1 MNKRS
6 EKVRAYLK
14 FAVLVILIVG
24 VPAYIY
30 FFQHD
35 LITQFSNIDSVK
47 QIINDNNAASVPLY
61 IAFQIIQLI
70 ICILPGQWLQLAAG
84 IAWGFWI
91 GLLLSLIGALFG
103 SILTYFLA
111 KYLGTDALRLIF
123 GQDKLDQLTEKL
135 DSKAGITAVFLI
147 YLIPGLPK
155 DLCNYAAGVSQIKL
169 KPFLI
174 VSMVG
179 RTPGMIAS
187 LLIGKHLSL
196 GSYHV
201 AVIIAIIAGILFVL
215 GIIFRNK
222 LTSFVNK
229 VYDRLLSMQ
238 DEDK

>member
-6 EKVRAYLK
+6 EKMRAYLK

-35 LITQFSNIDSVK
+35 LITQFSNIDSIK

-61 IAFQIIQLI
+61 IAFQIIQII
-70 ICILPGQWLQLAAG
+70 ICIIPGQWLQLAAG

-155 DLCNYAAGVSQIKL
+155 DLCNYAAGVSQIKP

>member
-61 IAFQIIQLI
+61 IAFQIIQII
-70 ICILPGQWLQLAAG
+70 ICIIPGQWLQLAAG

-201 AVIIAIIAGILFVL
+201 AVIIAVIAGILFVL

>member
-61 IAFQIIQLI
+61 IAFQIIQII
-70 ICILPGQWLQLAAG
+70 ICIIPGQWLQLAAG

-201 AVIIAIIAGILFVL
+201 AVIIAVIAGILFVL

-222 LTSFVNK
+222 LTSFINK

>member
-61 IAFQIIQLI
+61 IAFQIIQII
-70 ICILPGQWLQLAAG
+70 ICIIPGQWLQLAAG

-196 GSYHV
+196 GSYHI

-222 LTSFVNK
+222 LTSFINK

>member
-61 IAFQIIQLI
+61 IAFQIIQII
-70 ICILPGQWLQLAAG
+70 ICIIPGQWLQLAAG

-111 KYLGTDALRLIF
+111 KYLGTDDLRLIF

-201 AVIIAIIAGILFVL
+201 AVIIAVIAGILFVL

-229 VYDRLLSMQ
+229 VYDRLLAMQ

>member
-61 IAFQIIQLI
+61 IAFQIIQII
-70 ICILPGQWLQLAAG
+70 ICIIPGQWLQLAAG

-103 SILTYFLA
+103 SILTFFLA

-201 AVIIAIIAGILFVL
+201 AVIIAVIAGILFVL

-229 VYDRLLSMQ
+229 VYDRLLAMQ

>member
-1 MNKRS
+1 MN
-6 EKVRAYLK
+6 EKSDRIRAYLK
-14 FAVLVILIVG
+14 FAVLIILIVG
-24 VPAYIY
+24 VPAYLY

-35 LITQFSNIDSVK
+35 LVMQFRDISSIKQVITG
-47 QIINDNNAASVPLY
+47 NNAASVPIYLLL
-61 IAFQIIQLI
+61 QIIQI
-70 ICILPGQWLQLAAG
+70 VICIIPGQWLQFAAG

-91 GLLLSLIGALFG
+91 GLLLSLIGALLG
-103 SILTYFLA
+103 STLTYYLA

-123 GQDKLDQLTEKL
+123 GREKLDHYTEKL
-135 DSKAGITAVFLI
+135 DSRAGITAVFLI

-196 GSYHV
+196 GSYHI
-201 AVIIAIIAGILFVL
+201 AVIIAAAAVILCVL
-215 GIIFRNK
+215 GVIFRK
-222 LTSFVNK
+222 QITSFIDGI
-229 VYDRLLSMQ
+229 YDRLLSMQ
-238 DEDK
+238 NNNK

>member
-1 MNKRS
+1 MNKRA

-61 IAFQIIQLI
+61 IAFQIIQII
-70 ICILPGQWLQLAAG
+70 ICIIPGQWLQLAAG

-201 AVIIAIIAGILFVL
+201 AVIIAVIAGILFVL

-229 VYDRLLSMQ
+229 VYDRLLAMQ

>member
-1 MNKRS
+1 M
-6 EKVRAYLK
+6 RAYLK
-14 FAVLVILIVG
+14 FAILVILIVG

-61 IAFQIIQLI
+61 IAFQIIQII
-70 ICILPGQWLQLAAG
+70 ICIIPGQWLQLAAG

-201 AVIIAIIAGILFVL
+201 AVIIAVIAGILFVL

-229 VYDRLLSMQ
+229 VYDRLLAMQ

>member
-35 LITQFSNIDSVK
+35 LITQFSNIDSIK

-61 IAFQIIQLI
+61 IAFQIIQII
-70 ICILPGQWLQLAAG
+70 ICIIPGQWLQLAAG

-201 AVIIAIIAGILFVL
+201 AVIIAVIAGILFVL

>member
-61 IAFQIIQLI
+61 IAFQIIQII
-70 ICILPGQWLQLAAG
+70 ICIIPGQWLQLAAG

-201 AVIIAIIAGILFVL
+201 AVIIAVIAGILFVL

-229 VYDRLLSMQ
+229 VYDRLLAMQ

>member
-61 IAFQIIQLI
+61 IAFQIIQII
-70 ICILPGQWLQLAAG
+70 ICIIPGQWLQLAAG

>member
-35 LITQFSNIDSVK
+35 LITQFSSIDSVK

-61 IAFQIIQLI
+61 IAFQIIQII
-70 ICILPGQWLQLAAG
+70 ICIIPGQWLQLAAG

-91 GLLLSLIGALFG
+91 GLLLSLVGALFG

-135 DSKAGITAVFLI
+135 DS
-147 YLIPGLPK
+147 
-155 DLCNYAAGVSQIKL
+155 
-169 KPFLI
+169 
-174 VSMVG
+174 
-179 RTPGMIAS
+179 
-187 LLIGKHLSL
+187 
-196 GSYHV
+196 
-201 AVIIAIIAGILFVL
+201 
-215 GIIFRNK
+215 
-222 LTSFVNK
+222 
-229 VYDRLLSMQ
+229 
-238 DEDK
+238 

>member
-1 MNKRS
+1 M
-6 EKVRAYLK
+6 
-14 FAVLVILIVG
+14 FCC
-24 VPAYIY
+24 
-30 FFQHD
+30 
-35 LITQFSNIDSVK
+35 ITAQ
-47 QIINDNNAASVPLY
+47 
-61 IAFQIIQLI
+61 
-70 ICILPGQWLQLAAG
+70 
-84 IAWGFWI
+84 I

-103 SILTYFLA
+103 SILTFFLA

-201 AVIIAIIAGILFVL
+201 AVIIAVIAGILFVL

-229 VYDRLLSMQ
+229 VYDRLLAMQ